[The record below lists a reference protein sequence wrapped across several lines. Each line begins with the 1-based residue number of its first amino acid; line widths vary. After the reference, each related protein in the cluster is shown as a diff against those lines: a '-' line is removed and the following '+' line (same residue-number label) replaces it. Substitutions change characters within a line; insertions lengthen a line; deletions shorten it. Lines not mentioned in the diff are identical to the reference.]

1 MAAEAETGWL
11 NGVIEKLNGLYNRT
25 DISICH
31 VLSMDDIVAILTFST
46 KIIMQEGSLVE
57 VEVPIKVIGDI
68 HGQYQDMH
76 KLFDLIG
83 RVPNERMIFLGDYVD
98 RGPQS
103 LEVIVYL
110 LALKLR
116 YRDKIYLLRGNHET
130 PAVNRIYGFY
140 EECVR
145 KYSVALWWEFQT
157 VFNRLPMAGLI
168 SKKVLCMHGGLSPE
182 LTSLEQIR
190 QIVRPCEPQDRGLL
204 IDLLWSDP
212 TNKGDGWFYSPRG
225 ISYAF
230 GKGVMQAATKLLGVD
245 MVIRAHQVVQDGYE
259 VMVGRQLITIFSAP
273 NYCGQFNNAAA
284 VVCIDAD
291 LQVTFQQL
299 RTNAPPNCNRPAPP
313 VACELPYKPNSP
325 LPTMKIG
332 DGKTSLASPA
342 SPGSN
347 ESDKKSDKEQ
357 KTDPEKK
364 AEKDE
369 NNNKSSCPS
378 PNPTRRYL
386 LYRCSFLYSDFI
398 SVPIKSGVMA
408 PALKFDDGREQFY
421 EIVHREVQQIEE
433 QQRNVIKR
441 LGDTQTLLSVFLTAL
456 ILMAV
461 YLTATVVYDFFRAR
475 TAKKMGDRLFPAEAA
490 QNRGKKH
497 TKKTNKRSKG
507 GHRSETAKTSKKGKK
522 TLKSGKTGKKGSTKK
537 SKHRPKKSKSKHGG
551 KKSKSSKTAKS
562 LKKAQKKERGAPHK
576 NLSVSTM
583 SLPSSNVNL
592 SRSDKEIRE
601 VKKPKLHKKTV
612 SQQGVEIGKFPLHQ
626 NDMTRSTVDAPFI
639 NTQQDFNP
647 PGRLDDAVI
656 NGGTMAATPV
666 QPGST
671 TKPGPQLRTG
681 ADTVAINMS
690 NMAAPGRLDDCLIRQ
705 QASAQLV
712 PVNAGN
718 NAK

>member
-11 NGVIEKLNGLYNRT
+11 DSVIEKLGSLYNRT
-25 DISICH
+25 DINICN
-31 VLSMDDIVAILTFST
+31 VLTLDEIIAILTFST

-83 RVPNERMIFLGDYVD
+83 RVPKERMIFLGDYVD

-116 YRDKIYLLRGNHET
+116 YRDRIYLLRGNHET

-145 KYSVALWWEFQT
+145 KYGVGLWWEFQT
-157 VFNRLPMAGLI
+157 VFNRMPMAGLI

-182 LTSLEQIR
+182 LTNLDQIR

-230 GKGVMQAATKLLGVD
+230 GKGVMQAACKLLGID

-325 LPTMKIG
+325 PPTMRIG
-332 DGKTSLASPA
+332 GDAKDSP
-342 SPGSN
+342 SSGN
-347 ESDKKSDKEQ
+347 ESEGKAGEEAKKAGDEAKKSGEE
-357 KTDPEKK
+357 TKK
-364 AEKDE
+364 SGEDAKKDE
-369 NNNKSSCPS
+369 NGNK
-378 PNPTRRYL
+378 
-386 LYRCSFLYSDFI
+386 
-398 SVPIKSGVMA
+398 A
-408 PALKFDDGREQFY
+408 PAP
-421 EIVHREVQQIEE
+421 
-433 QQRNVIKR
+433 
-441 LGDTQTLLSVFLTAL
+441 TA
-456 ILMAV
+456 
-461 YLTATVVYDFFRAR
+461 
-475 TAKKMGDRLFPAEAA
+475 
-490 QNRGKKH
+490 
-497 TKKTNKRSKG
+497 
-507 GHRSETAKTSKKGKK
+507 
-522 TLKSGKTGKKGSTKK
+522 
-537 SKHRPKKSKSKHGG
+537 
-551 KKSKSSKTAKS
+551 
-562 LKKAQKKERGAPHK
+562 
-576 NLSVSTM
+576 
-583 SLPSSNVNL
+583 
-592 SRSDKEIRE
+592 
-601 VKKPKLHKKTV
+601 
-612 SQQGVEIGKFPLHQ
+612 
-626 NDMTRSTVDAPFI
+626 
-639 NTQQDFNP
+639 
-647 PGRLDDAVI
+647 
-656 NGGTMAATPV
+656 
-666 QPGST
+666 
-671 TKPGPQLRTG
+671 
-681 ADTVAINMS
+681 
-690 NMAAPGRLDDCLIRQ
+690 
-705 QASAQLV
+705 
-712 PVNAGN
+712 
-718 NAK
+718 